1 MKHQT
6 SNTCIILAESSS
18 GVKPSDQLSTTTFTP
33 AFQDEKEE
41 PAEEEEEA
49 DERLAREPS
58 TVSIGKSPTTG
69 LNVGAES
76 GSKTSGIRYDY
87 TFDLHF
93 HGTCTMLAGAIS
105 MPMRIKRRVSVSEAT
120 RISDRVLH

>member
-6 SNTCIILAESSS
+6 SNTRIILAESSS

-58 TVSIGKSPTTG
+58 TVSIGKSPMG

-87 TFDLHF
+87 TFDFALSWNMHDARWRNQYADENQKACF
-93 HGTCTMLAGAIS
+93 RFRSNSH
-105 MPMRIKRRVSVSEAT
+105 K
-120 RISDRVLH
+120 

>member
-87 TFDLHF
+87 TFDFALSWNMHDARWRNQF
-93 HGTCTMLAGAIS
+93 ADENQTACFRFRSNSH
-105 MPMRIKRRVSVSEAT
+105 K
-120 RISDRVLH
+120 

>member
-18 GVKPSDQLSTTTFTP
+18 GVKPTTFTP
-33 AFQDEKEE
+33 AFQDEEEE
-41 PAEEEEEA
+41 PAEEEDEA

-58 TVSIGKSPTTG
+58 KVSIGKSPTTG

-87 TFDLHF
+87 TFDFALSWYMHDARCRNQYADENQR
-93 HGTCTMLAGAIS
+93 TCFRFRS
-105 MPMRIKRRVSVSEAT
+105 NSRK
-120 RISDRVLH
+120 